1 MKIPRIRES
10 AYAPLNPRWPNQ
22 LFSFY
27 FEIKMTR
34 EEKLEAIYKE
44 MANKERSIGC
54 RINVKYRA
62 YYHWETGGEVSYSK
76 EDELIIWIDWVASN
90 GEVELN
96 ESDLSKA
103 TPNWYIED
111 LETYI
116 KIIWHPVMIGDVL
129 RQIRL
134 LAGYALDND
143 LIKKSDFGNVIAHHN
158 YRITQIW
165 EDFREPIEE
174 QTEECVNYV
183 YSLIQK

>member
-10 AYAPLNPRWPNQ
+10 AYAPLNPRWSNQ

-76 EDELIIWIDWVASN
+76 EDDLIVWVDWVARN
-90 GEVELN
+90 GDIE
-96 ESDLSKA
+96 LSKA
-103 TPNWYIED
+103 DLSEVDPNWYIEA
-111 LETYI
+111 LETLV

-129 RQIRL
+129 NWIDNKMGVSNCEYEEFVVEEANISVL
-134 LAGYALDND
+134 L
-143 LIKKSDFGNVIAHHN
+143 
-158 YRITQIW
+158 W
-165 EDFREPIEE
+165 REYLKPIEE
-174 QTEECVNYV
+174 QSEECINYV